1 MKREKIILCKLK
13 PLIIPSRAIS
23 EMIDKKSDVRRPP
36 TGYLNYN
43 FRVVFN
49 WNSLLLNLKSRII
62 CVPRVTLF

>member
-49 WNSLLLNLKSRII
+49 
-62 CVPRVTLF
+62 